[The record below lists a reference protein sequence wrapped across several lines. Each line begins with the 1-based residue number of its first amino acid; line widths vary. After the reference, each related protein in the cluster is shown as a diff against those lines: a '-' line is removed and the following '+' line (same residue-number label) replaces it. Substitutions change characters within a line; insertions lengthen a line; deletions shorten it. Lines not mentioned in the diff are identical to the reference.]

1 MVMFSFASWSGN
13 LLPYHFVSVM
23 HNWGCKTMLPD
34 SSNQGFKAV
43 IFPSPSWRCWGW
55 NLGTSAP
62 KQVLFHDSM
71 AYSFHSGT
79 HNSLW
84 ELLQT
89 MNNIGGANKKKVNM
103 RAVHHYAASMYW
115 MPVIGDTL
123 PYEGLYLGL
132 LLHKDVQGS
141 QIALSLNIVPEY
153 KDNVWCCL
161 MWTALWW
168 WEQIWFIQHKKWF
181 ISLFVGRDGW
191 LILRTMEQMLET
203 KCLAPHYQSR
213 FPLVIV

>member
-89 MNNIGGANKKKVNM
+89 MNNVGGASTKKSDHEGCSPLCCIHVLNACNWGHITI
-103 RAVHHYAASMYW
+103 RR
-115 MPVIGDTL
+115 PL
-123 PYEGLYLGL
+123 PRI
-132 LLHKDVQGS
+132 V
-141 QIALSLNIVPEY
+141 VPEY
-153 KDNVWCCL
+153 KGNVWCCL